1 MRSLPADVRLL
12 AARQDGVVTAA
23 QLIRLGMDPSRPPR
37 LVAAGYWQRCHRGV
51 YVTHNGP
58 VAWRTAARAALA
70 YCGSGAALS
79 RRSAGYVRGLVPKPP
94 VIEVDIPATRCVM
107 PSAGISIRRRR
118 VMPDVSAGLAVVNT
132 ADTVLDLVAAAPD
145 EDAAVAVLCAAARSG
160 VPAWRV
166 TDALAERERCAW
178 RPLVVEV
185 LGDVAEGVESPLER
199 RYRRRV
205 ERGHGLPR
213 ARLQLRDRVGG
224 LWIRSDAE
232 YQGFGV
238 RIELD
243 GRLAHQDRDAAD
255 VWRDNAVLVER
266 GQITLRYRWSHVAGT
281 PCETSRQVA
290 AALRAGGW
298 RGSVRPCGPGCTAA

>member
-1 MRSLPADVRLL
+1 MTTAQLVRLGL
-12 AARQDGVVTAA
+12 
-23 QLIRLGMDPSRPPR
+23 DPSRPPR
-37 LVAAGYWQRCHRGV
+37 LAAAGYWQRCHRGV

-58 VAWRTAARAALA
+58 VGWRTAARAALA
-70 YCGSGAALS
+70 YCGPGAALS

-94 VIEVDIPATRCVM
+94 SVIEVDVPASRCVM

-118 VMPDVSAGLAVVNT
+118 VMPDVSAGLVVVNA

-166 TDALAERERCAW
+166 TDALAARQRCA
-178 RPLVVEV
+178 RRALVVEV

-205 ERGHGLPR
+205 ERAHGLPR

-224 LWIRSDAE
+224 RWIRSDAE
-232 YQGFGV
+232 YPGLGV

-243 GRLAHQDRDAAD
+243 GRLAHLDRDVAD
-255 VWRDNAVLVER
+255 VWRDNAVLIER
-266 GQITLRYRWSHVAGT
+266 GQITLRYRWSHVAGA

-290 AALRAGGW
+290 AALRGRGW
-298 RGSVRPCGPGCTAA
+298 RGTARPCGPCCTAA